1 MRGAAKMVRPSWA
14 ATGLRAG
21 TLNRKVSLQRK
32 TGKDAYGQPS
42 DTWTEYASVWGAV
55 LQLNGKEHLGANT
68 VVDVSSASIRV
79 RFRQDV
85 VAGDRAVCQGQAFHI
100 ANVLSNV
107 ATREYTDLICTENAN
122 QG

>member
-1 MRGAAKMVRPSWA
+1 MKGTANQVRPARA

-21 TLNRKVSLQRK
+21 SLNRKVSLQRK
-32 TGKDAYGQPS
+32 TGKDALGQPL
-42 DTWTEYASVWGAV
+42 DTWTEYANVWGAV

-68 VVDVSSASIRV
+68 VADIGSASIRI

-85 VAGDRAVCQGQAFHI
+85 IAGDRAVCQGQVFHI
-100 ANVLSNV
+100 ASVLPNV
-107 ATREYTDLICTENAN
+107 ATREYTDLVCTENAN